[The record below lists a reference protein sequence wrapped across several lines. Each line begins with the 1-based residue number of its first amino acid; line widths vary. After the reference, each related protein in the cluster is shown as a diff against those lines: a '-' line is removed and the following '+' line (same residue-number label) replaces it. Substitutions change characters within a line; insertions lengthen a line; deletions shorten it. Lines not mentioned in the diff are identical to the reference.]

1 MRDERSPTRGLLRE
15 TVTIADLAVRLGLT
29 LEDTYELCRAHGV
42 RAARPTTRISRD
54 HADRL
59 RRARFGHL
67 EREWGTADTAF
78 REARTTDVAV
88 REARRAL
95 GGTAM
100 ATEPDDPEMAAIAR
114 NLGIRS
120 HHRARP
126 TRKPD
131 EPPLTGTA
139 AAIVR
144 IWSTTSRERA
154 QQIAVAWTGEHYFTD
169 VEAAAWW
176 TVGRL
181 GPDEALLASML
192 RENGVRPEHMMVSVR
207 HETILARL
215 RDGMAPEQV
224 ARILRDAGEL

>member
-1 MRDERSPTRGLLRE
+1 MTVATVQGAHVWPRDCRPSSALTHSNRG
-15 TVTIADLAVRLGLT
+15 
-29 LEDTYELCRAHGV
+29 
-42 RAARPTTRISRD
+42 AASRQLQSMTGHD
-54 HADRL
+54 PPEC
-59 RRARFGHL
+59 RFGHL
-67 EREWGTADTAF
+67 ERQWGTVDTAF

-88 REARRAL
+88 GEARRAL
-95 GGTAM
+95 GGTTM
-100 ATEPDDPEMAAIAR
+100 ATDPDDPEMAAIAR

-139 AAIVR
+139 AAVVR
-144 IWSTTSRERA
+144 DWPGASRERA

-181 GPDEALLASML
+181 GPDEALLASVL

-215 RDGMAPEQV
+215 RDGMAPEQL